1 MFCSDRRFG
10 LFPEG
15 FQFVDAAAL
24 QIPFQGG
31 FNAREAVEEAL
42 IRAGKAFFGFDLAPT
57 GHIHQGEQQIAQ
69 FLLGMPFVAAGHR
82 LLEFVNPKSTTS
94 GVWEQ
99 PHRVLSW
106 RDAHRSP

>member
-24 QIPFQGG
+24 QIPFQGS
-31 FNAREAVEEAL
+31 FNAGEAVEEAL
-42 IRAGKAFFGFDLAPT
+42 IRAGEAFFGFDLAPT

-69 FLLGMPFVAAGHR
+69 FLLGMTFVAVATATKVMPR
-82 LLEFVNPKSTTS
+82 RN
-94 GVWEQ
+94 W
-99 PHRVLSW
+99 
-106 RDAHRSP
+106 AICCSPW